1 MINRILETKREEI
14 NALKNIKYE
23 ARKKPVLSLNFDGN
37 INIIAELKQKSPSAG
52 FIGKIDDARI
62 EIYSRYAKGI
72 SILTDSTYFGG
83 SFELLKEVAGKTH
96 LPILCKDFIIDESQI
111 DMAYWMG
118 ADIILLIVRI
128 LDKERLETLYS
139 YTKRLGMNCLVEI
152 HKKEEFDKVAY
163 LDPEIIGVNARDLD
177 TLEIN
182 FDMAEEMLS
191 YVDAPVRIAESG
203 IKSRKDI
210 ERFKNANG
218 FLVGETLMK
227 SQNLEST
234 FRELLYG

>member
-1 MINRILETKREEI
+1 
-14 NALKNIKYE
+14 
-23 ARKKPVLSLNFDGN
+23 
-37 INIIAELKQKSPSAG
+37 
-52 FIGKIDDARI
+52 
-62 EIYSRYAKGI
+62 
-72 SILTDSTYFGG
+72 
-83 SFELLKEVAGKTH
+83 
-96 LPILCKDFIIDESQI
+96 
-111 DMAYWMG
+111 MAYSKG

-128 LDKERLETLYS
+128 LEKERLETLYS
-139 YTKRLGMNCLVEI
+139 YTKGLGMNCLVEI
-152 HKKEEFDKVAY
+152 HKKEELDKVTH
-163 LDPEIIGVNARDLD
+163 LGPEIIGVNARDLD
-177 TLEIN
+177 TLEMN
-182 FDMAEEMLS
+182 LDMAEEILS